1 MGIYIN
7 DFISNIKN
15 IFYIIKYKLF
25 KMDCSAAPFNYYVDQ
40 MKNEIKYQSQ
50 KILEKYFENRDFNK
64 QKVIIW
70 KDYALEEIT

>member
-7 DFISNIKN
+7 DFISNIKI
-15 IFYIIKYKLF
+15 IFYILKYKLF

-50 KILEKYFENRDFNK
+50 KILSKIEILINK
-64 QKVIIW
+64 KLQ
-70 KDYALEEIT
+70 YGRTMH